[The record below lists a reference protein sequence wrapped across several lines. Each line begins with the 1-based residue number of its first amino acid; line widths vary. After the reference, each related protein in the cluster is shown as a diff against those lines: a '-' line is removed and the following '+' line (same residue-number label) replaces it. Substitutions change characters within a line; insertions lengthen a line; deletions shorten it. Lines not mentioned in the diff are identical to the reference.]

1 MDWYEISEVKLNKN
15 KYICFELFEVLI
27 LIFSL
32 KEETMRKIPNPKVA
46 ELAHYIIVFN
56 RQGTG
61 TCFGNTEILAW
72 HLFSLGILKPSLL
85 HLI

>member
-1 MDWYEISEVKLNKN
+1 
-15 KYICFELFEVLI
+15 
-27 LIFSL
+27 
-32 KEETMRKIPNPKVA
+32 MRKIHNPKVA

-72 HLFSLGILKPSLL
+72 HLFSLGILNPSLL